1 MRDRRRR
8 VVWAEA
14 AVRDLEELA
23 AFIATDSPVNAEHL
37 LRRLW
42 VNAESLRRN
51 PNQGRLVPELLRFGM
66 RTWRELVVRPYRLV
80 YRVGSDAVVVLA
92 VFDGR
97 RDLEDVLLDRLVRS
111 P

>member
-1 MRDRRRR
+1 LS
-8 VVWAEA
+8 A
-14 AVRDLEELA
+14 ANLEELA
-23 AFIATDSPVNAEHL
+23 AFVAADSPGNAERL

-42 VNAESLRRN
+42 VSAEILRRSAN
-51 PNQGRLVPELLRFGM
+51 RGRLVPELLRFGM

-80 YRVGSDAVVVLA
+80 YRIGSDAVVVLA